1 MPSSGTTGRFTWPV
15 RRRMPPGP
23 EGTVE
28 DIAVQDVAE
37 REAADRR
44 LPPPSPEPMVDP
56 PPRFNLAVFR
66 LAALGLALVLALGLA
81 VVQVVGDGPPSGD
94 DLRAQAGVDAWTS
107 LPVGV
112 KDDQPGTAYYDPGK
126 KQWSG
131 FDVDLAYMIAEDL
144 GFRRDDVKFYAIES

>member
-37 REAADRR
+37 REAADRQ
-44 LPPPSPEPMVDP
+44 LPPPSPEPLQDP

-81 VVQVVGDGPPSGD
+81 VVRVLGGGPPSVAA
-94 DLRAQAGVDAWTS
+94 LRAQAGVDTWTS
-107 LPVGV
+107 LTVGV
-112 KDDQPGTAYYDPGK
+112 KDDQPGTAYHDPDSG
-126 KQWSG
+126 QWSG
-131 FDVDLAYMIAEDL
+131 
-144 GFRRDDVKFYAIES
+144 